1 MLISKLCG
9 EKDFLEPWFSRGC
22 GELRESFRYHRKLW
36 EWCYIFEALR
46 ERSMLYPF
54 RRGLGFGVG
63 KEPLTS
69 VFASHGC
76 EIVAT
81 DLDVA
86 KAKEQGWVDTNQHAL
101 NVADLNEKGLCDP
114 ALMEQLVTYETVD
127 MNRIP
132 SRYHGK
138 FDFTWS
144 SCSFE
149 HLGSIE
155 KGKRFLLEQMKCLRS
170 GGVAVHTTEYNLSSN
185 EDTLEM
191 EVLVIFRRKD
201 IEEMVDSLRRD
212 GYRVEIDYTAG
223 NGQLESVVDI
233 PPFHFNPHLRLQL
246 GQYVSTSIGLIIQK
260 P

>member
-9 EKDFLEPWFSRGC
+9 EKDFTTPWFVRGC
-22 GELRESFRYHRKLW
+22 IELKETFRYHRKLW
-36 EWCYIFEALR
+36 EWCYILEALR

-63 KEPLTS
+63 REPLTS
-69 VFASHGC
+69 VFASRGC

-81 DLDVA
+81 DMDAEKA
-86 KAKEQGWVDTNQHAL
+86 KAQGWADTNQHAL
-101 NVADLNEKGLCDP
+101 GLDDLNEKGLCNP
-114 ALMEQLVTYETVD
+114 NLMKRLVTYETVD
-127 MNRIP
+127 MNAIP
-132 SRYHGK
+132 ERYHGK

-149 HLGSIE
+149 HIGSIE

-185 EDTLEM
+185 EDTLEA
-191 EVLVIFRRKD
+191 EVLVIFRKRD
-201 IEEMVDSLRRD
+201 IEEMVAALRQE
-212 GYRVEIDYTAG
+212 GYLVEIDYTAG
-223 NGQLESVVDI
+223 TGPFESIVDV

-246 GQYVSTSIGLIIQK
+246 GQYVSTSVGLIIHK